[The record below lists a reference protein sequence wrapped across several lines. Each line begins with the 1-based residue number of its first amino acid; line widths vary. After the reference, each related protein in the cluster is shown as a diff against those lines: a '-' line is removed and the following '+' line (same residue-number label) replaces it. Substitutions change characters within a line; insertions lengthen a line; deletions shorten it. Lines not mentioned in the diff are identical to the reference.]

1 MKIATKGEAGSALLI
16 TLIITALIGTTLA
29 SYLKL
34 SEYQN
39 RSVVRSQYWNGG
51 IPVAEAGIEEALA
64 HLNQVGDGNRATNG
78 WVLTNN
84 QYYMTRTLTAGKYE
98 VWIEPDSQPEV
109 RAIGY
114 VLEPLT
120 GKEVE
125 RTVRVTTTRAGNFM
139 KGIIARDNIVMNG
152 GGVRIDSFDSADPAY
167 NTNGRYDSAKAKDGG
182 FAGAVTGS
190 INTGNGGIW
199 GYAATGPNGSVAGN
213 VGDFAWHASNSGVQ
227 PGHYRKDLNISF
239 PPVAAPF
246 TSGALNVPGP
256 VPVTVT
262 NFSYLTNVTVT
273 TTYPN
278 PEPAG
283 GVTTALSTIT
293 TVTKPVTWSGNLT
306 TNTAATSSTTYP
318 AAGTYLG
325 NVVTRSVVEGKGNNK
340 KTVTYYDYA
349 RISGY
354 TYQTTTYSYN
364 TVTTNISTTTEMYT
378 YATGTGNYF
387 INSMSMSGGSRY
399 LVTGDTVLYAPNGVS
414 LAGNAQI
421 IILPGASLK
430 LYVNGQVRLFGNGVM
445 NLNVNALSF
454 QVFGMPGCG
463 DIDFGGNASFTG
475 VVYAPNA
482 HVQMGGGGNNTYDT
496 VGAIA
501 CKSVGMNGHFNFH
514 YDEMLGRVAGP
525 DLYKVASWNEL

>member
-1 MKIATKGEAGSALLI
+1 MRFSYKGEAGSALLI
-16 TLIITALIGTTLA
+16 TLIITAIIGTTLA

-39 RSVVRSQYWNGG
+39 RSVVHSQYWNGG

-64 HLNQVGDGNRATNG
+64 HLNSVGDGNRATNG
-78 WVLTNN
+78 WIFTNN
-84 QYYMTRTLTAGKYE
+84 QYFLKRSLDAGKYE
-98 VWIEPDSQPEV
+98 VWIANDGQPEINS
-109 RAIGY
+109 IGY
-114 VLEPLT
+114 VQEPLT
-120 GKEVE
+120 GKDIQ
-125 RTVRVTTTRAGNFM
+125 RTVKVTTTKAGSLM

-167 NTNGRYDSAKAKDGG
+167 NTNGRYDGAKAKDGG

-199 GYAATGPNGSVAGN
+199 GYAATGPNGSVVGN
-213 VGDFAWHASNSGVQ
+213 VGDFAWHASGGGVQ
-227 PGHYRKDLNISF
+227 PGHYRKDLNVSF
-239 PPVAAPF
+239 PPVKPPF
-246 TSGALNVPGP
+246 TSGGLNVPGP

-262 NFSYLTNVTVT
+262 NFSYLTNLVVAM
-273 TTYPN
+273 TYPS

-283 GVTTALSTIT
+283 GVTTATSSVT
-293 TVTKPVTWSGNLT
+293 TANKPLTWTGNLT
-306 TNTAATSSTTYP
+306 TNTAATTSTSYP
-318 AAGTYLG
+318 TGGTYIG
-325 NVVTRSVVEGKGNNK
+325 NVVTRNVVEGKGKNA
-340 KTVTYYDYA
+340 KTVTYYDFA
-349 RISGY
+349 RITGY

-364 TVTTNISTTTEMYT
+364 NVTTNISTTTDMYT

-387 INSMSMSGGSRY
+387 INYMSMSGGSRY
-399 LVTGDTVLYAPNGVS
+399 IVTGDTVLYAPGGVS

-421 IILPGASLK
+421 VIMPGASLK

-445 NLNVNALSF
+445 NLNANALSF
-454 QVFGMPGCG
+454 QVFGLPNCT

-496 VGAIA
+496 VGAIT

-514 YDEMLGRVAGP
+514 YDEMLGRVSGP